1 MNDQRPG
8 GAAERALPDI
18 SIIIPTL
25 NEAHSIGHT
34 LDAALRVR
42 GRVEVIVVDGGSTD
56 LTADVVRRHGVKLIT
71 SERGRGAQLG
81 AGAKMARGSALW
93 FLHADTPAIPEGAER
108 IEEAL
113 RDGEVVGGNFSV
125 RFDGGGHAT
134 RFLTWLYPR
143 LRRLGLVYG
152 DSAIF
157 ARRKIYE
164 EVGGFRPSPIFEDVD
179 LVRRLKK
186 RGRFA
191 HLPAVIV
198 TSSRRFESRS
208 FALTFARWSL
218 LQALYWAGFPPRTL
232 ARLYAPVRR
241 STPKPECEADLPP
254 AGEPGR
260 SA

>member
-81 AGAKMARGSALW
+81 AGAKIARGSTLW
-93 FLHADTPAIPEGAER
+93 FLHADTHAIPEGAER
-108 IEEAL
+108 IREAM

-125 RFDGGGHAT
+125 RFDGEGHAT

-157 ARRKIYE
+157 VRRKAYE
-164 EVGGFRPSPIFEDVD
+164 EVGGFRAYPIFEDVD
-179 LVRRLKK
+179 LVRRLTK

-191 HLPAVIV
+191 HLPDVIV
-198 TSSRRFESRS
+198 TSSRRFESCS

-218 LQALYWAGFPPRTL
+218 LQALYWAGVPPHTL
-232 ARLYAPVRR
+232 ARFYAPVRR
-241 STPKPECEADLPP
+241 STPIPECEAQLPA